1 MKLKTLARMV
11 VLSAGLVLAASLA
24 HAAETA
30 QHVPLAKTIGKPV
43 SQAPVPSL
51 GVINAKNATL
61 ADGKLVL
68 DGIAG
73 NVIVFADRP
82 VRAAGHEDM
91 DLFIARWGDGKDS
104 FAKDPPNATISVLG
118 GSEAGVSDAVVIIS
132 NPKLE
137 GDKLTFDAKVL
148 EGDLAG
154 AKGPAALFIDWWAVT
169 PGGYVVHGHHGW
181 YGYPPPVYAPYAPYP
196 PPPPPACGYYPYPP
210 CY

>member
-11 VLSAGLVLAASLA
+11 VLSAGLVLAASFA

-73 NVIVFADRP
+73 NRGRCIQMNLRS
-82 VRAAGHEDM
+82 G
-91 DLFIARWGDGKDS
+91 
-104 FAKDPPNATISVLG
+104 
-118 GSEAGVSDAVVIIS
+118 
-132 NPKLE
+132 
-137 GDKLTFDAKVL
+137 AKVQQSL
-148 EGDLAG
+148 
-154 AKGPAALFIDWWAVT
+154 PRR
-169 PGGYVVHGHHGW
+169 PSR
-181 YGYPPPVYAPYAPYP
+181 
-196 PPPPPACGYYPYPP
+196 
-210 CY
+210 